1 MQDILF
7 IRGLY
12 IINRIDIIDRKERK
26 NMDLQQMTL
35 GQVQT
40 NCYIVGNEKTKEA
53 VVIDPADEG
62 AYIAK
67 RLRTTGYTLKAILLT
82 HGHFDHI
89 TGAEEL
95 RSITGAEI
103 YAYEGETE
111 LLADTGLNCSRI
123 AGRAVSLVP
132 DKVFKDGDIL
142 ELAGFSFEVLFTPGH
157 TFGGVCFYIKSEGIL
172 FSGDTLFQESVG
184 RSDLPTGNGRRLVK
198 SVNERLLPLGDDII
212 VYPGHGGDTTIG
224 HEKRYNYYLK

>member
-1 MQDILF
+1 
-7 IRGLY
+7 
-12 IINRIDIIDRKERK
+12 
-26 NMDLQQMTL
+26 MDLQEMTL

-40 NCYIVGNEKTKEA
+40 NCYLIGNEKTKEA

-67 RLRTTGYTLKAILLT
+67 RLRSLGYALKAILLT

-95 RSITGAEI
+95 RSLTGAEI
-103 YAYEGETE
+103 YAYEGEKE
-111 LLADTGLNCSRI
+111 LLADPKLNCSSI
-123 AGRAVSLVP
+123 AGHTVSLVP
-132 DKVFKDGDIL
+132 DKFFKDKDQL
-142 ELAGFSFEVLFTPGH
+142 ELAGFTFEVLFTPGH
-157 TFGGVCFYIKSEGIL
+157 TSGSVCFYLKSEGIL

-198 SVNERLLPLGDDII
+198 SVNERLLPLGEDIL
-212 VYPGHGGDTTIG
+212 VYPGHGEDTTIG
-224 HEKRYNYYLK
+224 YEKRYNYYLK

>member
-1 MQDILF
+1 
-7 IRGLY
+7 
-12 IINRIDIIDRKERK
+12 
-26 NMDLQQMTL
+26 MDLQEMTL

-40 NCYIVGNEKTKEA
+40 NCYLIGNEKTKEA

-67 RLRTTGYTLKAILLT
+67 RLRSLGYELKAILLT

-95 RSITGAEI
+95 RSLTGAEI
-103 YAYEGETE
+103 YAYEGEKE
-111 LLADTGLNCSRI
+111 LLADPKLNCSSI
-123 AGRAVSLVP
+123 AGHTVSLIP
-132 DKVFKDGDIL
+132 DKFFKDKDQL
-142 ELAGFSFEVLFTPGH
+142 ELAGFTFEVLFTPGH
-157 TFGGVCFYIKSEGIL
+157 TSGSVCFYLKSEGIL

-198 SVNERLLPLGDDII
+198 SVNERLLPLGEDIL
-212 VYPGHGGDTTIG
+212 VYPGHGEDTTIG
-224 HEKRYNYYLK
+224 YEKRYNYYLK

>member
-1 MQDILF
+1 
-7 IRGLY
+7 
-12 IINRIDIIDRKERK
+12 
-26 NMDLQQMTL
+26 MDLQEMTL

-40 NCYIVGNEKTKEA
+40 NCYLIGNEKTKEA

-67 RLRTTGYTLKAILLT
+67 RLRSLGYELKAILLT

-95 RSITGAEI
+95 RSLTGAEI
-103 YAYEGETE
+103 YAYEGEKE
-111 LLADTGLNCSRI
+111 LLADPKLNCSSI
-123 AGRAVSLVP
+123 AGHTVSLIP
-132 DKVFKDGDIL
+132 DKFFKDEDQL
-142 ELAGFSFEVLFTPGH
+142 ELAGFTFEVLFTPGH
-157 TFGGVCFYIKSEGIL
+157 TSGSVCFYLKSEGIL

-198 SVNERLLPLGDDII
+198 SVNERLLPLGEDIL
-212 VYPGHGGDTTIG
+212 VYPGHGEDTTIG
-224 HEKRYNYYLK
+224 YEKRYNYYLK

>member
-1 MQDILF
+1 
-7 IRGLY
+7 
-12 IINRIDIIDRKERK
+12 
-26 NMDLQQMTL
+26 MDLQEMTL

-40 NCYIVGNEKTKEA
+40 NCYLIGNEKTKEA

-67 RLRTTGYTLKAILLT
+67 RLRSLGYELKAILLT

-95 RSITGAEI
+95 RSLTGAEI
-103 YAYEGETE
+103 YAYEGEKE
-111 LLADTGLNCSRI
+111 LLADPKLNCSSI
-123 AGRAVSLVP
+123 AGHTVSLIP
-132 DKVFKDGDIL
+132 DKFFKDKDQL
-142 ELAGFSFEVLFTPGH
+142 ELAGFTFEVLFTPGH
-157 TFGGVCFYIKSEGIL
+157 TSGSVCFYLKSEGIL

-198 SVNERLLPLGDDII
+198 SVNERLLPLGEDIL
-212 VYPGHGGDTTIG
+212 VYPGHGEEIG
-224 HEKRYNYYLK
+224 RAHV

>member
-1 MQDILF
+1 
-7 IRGLY
+7 
-12 IINRIDIIDRKERK
+12 
-26 NMDLQQMTL
+26 MDLQEMTL

-40 NCYIVGNEKTKEA
+40 NCYLIGNEKTKEA

-67 RLRTTGYTLKAILLT
+67 RLRSLGYELKAILLT

-95 RSITGAEI
+95 RSLTGTEI
-103 YAYEGETE
+103 YAYEGEKE
-111 LLADTGLNCSRI
+111 LLADPKLNCSSI
-123 AGRAVSLVP
+123 AGHTVSLIP
-132 DKVFKDGDIL
+132 DKFFKDKDQL
-142 ELAGFSFEVLFTPGH
+142 ELAGFTFEVLFTPGH
-157 TFGGVCFYIKSEGIL
+157 TSGSVCFYLKSEGIL

-198 SVNERLLPLGDDII
+198 SVNERLLPLGEDIL
-212 VYPGHGGDTTIG
+212 VYPGHGEDTTIG
-224 HEKRYNYYLK
+224 YEKRYNYYLK

>member
-1 MQDILF
+1 
-7 IRGLY
+7 
-12 IINRIDIIDRKERK
+12 
-26 NMDLQQMTL
+26 MDLQEMTL

-40 NCYIVGNEKTKEA
+40 NCYLIGNEKTKEA

-67 RLRTTGYTLKAILLT
+67 RLRSLGYELKAILLT

-95 RSITGAEI
+95 RSLTGAEI
-103 YAYEGETE
+103 YAYEGEKE
-111 LLADTGLNCSRI
+111 LLADPKLNCSSI
-123 AGRAVSLVP
+123 AGHTVSLIP
-132 DKVFKDGDIL
+132 DKFFKDKDQL
-142 ELAGFSFEVLFTPGH
+142 ELAGFTFEVLFTPGH
-157 TFGGVCFYIKSEGIL
+157 TSGSVCFYLKSEGIL

-198 SVNERLLPLGDDII
+198 SVNERLLPLGENIL
-212 VYPGHGGDTTIG
+212 VYPGHGEDTTIG
-224 HEKRYNYYLK
+224 YEKRYNYYLK

>member
-1 MQDILF
+1 
-7 IRGLY
+7 
-12 IINRIDIIDRKERK
+12 
-26 NMDLQQMTL
+26 MDLQEMTL

-40 NCYIVGNEKTKEA
+40 NCYLIGNEKTKEA

-67 RLRTTGYTLKAILLT
+67 RLRSLGYELKAILLT

-95 RSITGAEI
+95 RNLTGAEI
-103 YAYEGETE
+103 YAYEGEKE
-111 LLADTGLNCSRI
+111 LLADPKLNCSSI
-123 AGRAVSLVP
+123 AGHTISLIP
-132 DKVFKDGDIL
+132 DKFFKDKDQL
-142 ELAGFSFEVLFTPGH
+142 ELAGFTFEVLFTPGH
-157 TFGGVCFYIKSEGIL
+157 TSGSVCFYLKSEGIL

-198 SVNERLLPLGDDII
+198 SVNERLIPLGEDIL
-212 VYPGHGGDTTIG
+212 VYPGHGEDTTIG
-224 HEKRYNYYLK
+224 YEKRYNYYLK

>member
-1 MQDILF
+1 
-7 IRGLY
+7 
-12 IINRIDIIDRKERK
+12 
-26 NMDLQQMTL
+26 MDLQEMTL

-40 NCYIVGNEKTKEA
+40 NCYLIGNEKTKEA

-67 RLRTTGYTLKAILLT
+67 RLRSLGYELKAILLT

-95 RSITGAEI
+95 RSLTGAEI
-103 YAYEGETE
+103 YAYEGEKE
-111 LLADTGLNCSRI
+111 LLADPKLNCSSI
-123 AGRAVSLVP
+123 AGHTISLIP
-132 DKVFKDGDIL
+132 DKFFKDKDQL
-142 ELAGFSFEVLFTPGH
+142 ELAGFTFEVLFTPGH
-157 TFGGVCFYIKSEGIL
+157 TSGSVCFYLKSEGIL

-198 SVNERLLPLGDDII
+198 SVNERLLPLGEDIL
-212 VYPGHGGDTTIG
+212 VYPGHGEDTTIG
-224 HEKRYNYYLK
+224 YEKRYNYYLK

>member
-1 MQDILF
+1 
-7 IRGLY
+7 
-12 IINRIDIIDRKERK
+12 
-26 NMDLQQMTL
+26 MDLQEMTL

-40 NCYIVGNEKTKEA
+40 NCYLIGNEKTKEA

-67 RLRTTGYTLKAILLT
+67 RLRSLGYELKAILLT

-95 RSITGAEI
+95 RNLTGAEI
-103 YAYEGETE
+103 YAYEGEKE
-111 LLADTGLNCSRI
+111 LLADPKLNCSSI
-123 AGRAVSLVP
+123 AGHTVSLIP
-132 DKVFKDGDIL
+132 DKFFKDKDQL
-142 ELAGFSFEVLFTPGH
+142 EFAGFTFEVLFTPGH
-157 TFGGVCFYIKSEGIL
+157 TSGSVCFYLKSEGIL

-198 SVNERLLPLGDDII
+198 SVNERLIPLGEDIL
-212 VYPGHGGDTTIG
+212 VYPGHGEDTTIG
-224 HEKRYNYYLK
+224 YEKRYNYYLK